1 MEETVY
7 VELNDALQK
16 LLDFVTSGEMSDSFS
31 FLSNEEKSTYMSA
44 LGMAGCIIFSRCKK
58 FYVRPTE
65 PTTEPTVKAY
75 WKPLTCRE
83 MYGGEPEAWYS
94 HGDPIACHLCSN
106 CNGDPLFNDS
116 GEEYLSEFCPNCGAD
131 MRLE

>member
-16 LLDFVTSGEMSDSFS
+16 LIDFVTSGEMSDSVS
-31 FLSNEEKSTYMSA
+31 FLSDKEKSTYMSA
-44 LGMAGCIIFSRCKK
+44 LGMAGCIISARCKK
-58 FYVRPTE
+58 FYVQP
-65 PTTEPTVKAY
+65 TEPTVKAY
-75 WKPLTCRE
+75 WKPVTCRE

-106 CNGDPLFNDS
+106 CNGYPLFDDS
-116 GEEYLSEFCPNCGAD
+116 GEEYLSDFCPNCGAD
-131 MRLE
+131 MRVE